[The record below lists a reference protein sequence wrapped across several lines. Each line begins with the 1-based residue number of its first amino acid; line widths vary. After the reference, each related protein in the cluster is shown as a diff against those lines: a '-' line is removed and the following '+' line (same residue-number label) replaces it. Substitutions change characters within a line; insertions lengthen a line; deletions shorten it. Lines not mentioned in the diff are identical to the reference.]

1 MDRSRSDSQ
10 YFLRRAAEE
19 RAAAKRAGDPRARQ
33 SHLDLAERYADAA
46 RTMAEAIE
54 LVDADPSQITSAPI
68 LQPEFR
74 ILP

>member
-1 MDRSRSDSQ
+1 MIGSAPDSQ
-10 YFLRRAAEE
+10 YFLRRAEEE
-19 RAAAKRAGDPRARQ
+19 RAAAKRARDPRAEQ

-46 RTMAEAIE
+46 RTVTDAADIERVEA
-54 LVDADPSQITSAPI
+54 API

>member
-10 YFLRRAAEE
+10 YFLRRAGEE
-19 RAAAKRAGDPRARQ
+19 RAAAKRASDPRARQ
-33 SHLDLAERYADAA
+33 SHLDLADRYADAD
-46 RTMAEAIE
+46 RTVAEAIE